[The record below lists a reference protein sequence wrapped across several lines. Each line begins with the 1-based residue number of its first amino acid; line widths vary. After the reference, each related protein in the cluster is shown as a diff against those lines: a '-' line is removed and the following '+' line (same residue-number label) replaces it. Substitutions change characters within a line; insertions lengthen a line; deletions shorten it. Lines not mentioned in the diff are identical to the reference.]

1 MRPMTVAA
9 VQATPA
15 LLDREATLQRV
26 VELTQEAAANGAELI
41 VFPESFVPGYPDW
54 VWQLTPWAN
63 PSADLYQRLLDQSVT
78 VPGPATDLLAEAAR
92 NAGAYLAIGINERDR
107 RGSTIYNSLLYLDP
121 TGQIIGV
128 HRKLMPTGGERL
140 VHGQG
145 DGSGLISFDTP
156 GGRVGGLICWENYMP
171 LARAAM
177 YAQGVEIYI
186 APTWDNSEVWVPTL
200 QHIAKEG
207 RCYVIGTNTV
217 QRGSDIPIA
226 ELGLSEVYSDEDWVS
241 RGNTCIVGPDGNII
255 AGPIHEEAG
264 ILYADVDPAK
274 VARDRLKFDACGHY
288 SRNDVFQLTVD
299 NRPRSAMSSAQ
310 APGAAIAPSDE
321 APAVRGPGR
330 TELEPA
336 P

>member
-1 MRPMTVAA
+1 MTETRTMTVAA
-9 VQATPA
+9 VQATPV

-54 VWQLTPWAN
+54 VWQLTPWAD
-63 PSADLYQRLLDQSVT
+63 PSADLYQLLLDQSVT
-78 VPGPATDLLAEAAR
+78 VPSPATDLLVEAAR
-92 NAGAYLAIGINERDR
+92 SAGAYLAVGINERDPG
-107 RGSTIYNSLLYLDP
+107 GSTIYNSLLYLDP
-121 TGQIIGV
+121 TGQIVGV

-177 YAQGVEIYI
+177 YAQGVEIYV

-241 RGNTCIVGPDGNII
+241 RGNACIVGPDGNIL
-255 AGPIHEEAG
+255 AGPLREEAG
-264 ILYADVDPAK
+264 ILYAEVDQAT

-288 SRNDVFQLTVD
+288 SRDDVLQLTV
-299 NRPRSAMSSAQ
+299 NHQPQATLPTIQ
-310 APGAAIAPSDE
+310 APAPT
-321 APAVRGPGR
+321 ATPGHPPAV
-330 TELEPA
+330 EA
-336 P
+336 